1 MEIPT
6 MKVASACLPAW
17 IGGKSRSMGLRL
29 VQMLV
34 TQLNATVA
42 VSNSDGTQYAISF
55 ANITT
60 QQHEEI

>member
-1 MEIPT
+1 
-6 MKVASACLPAW
+6 
-17 IGGKSRSMGLRL
+17 MGLRL

-34 TQLNATVA
+34 TQLNATVE

-60 QQHEEI
+60 HQHEEI